1 MYGLSFDKINVIIAC
16 CDHIY
21 SHYCIK
27 KRNND
32 HFHPKFALILFNIK
46 SCSFFVVKNDCDF
59 LYWKNL
65 SLVFAPEK
73 PPDIAFI
80 LPVLKRVQR
89 WQASWIRSVNVFK
102 TVGSLA
108 LHPTPNGPRTWRT
121 RRSLFVWSLPYDLFG
136 MHGPTKSTGSL
147 RHANCPTTIRWWPH
161 SEQPLKFGLWV
172 NVPSS

>member
-16 CDHIY
+16 CDDTY

-65 SLVFAPEK
+65 SLVFTPQK
-73 PPDIAFI
+73 PPAIAFI
-80 LPVLKRVQR
+80 LPVLKREQR

-108 LHPTPNGPRTWRT
+108 LHPTLNGPVRGGPGGH
-121 RRSLFVWSLPYDLFG
+121 SLSGPYPMTFSACMALPGVRGHWD
-136 MHGPTKSTGSL
+136 MQT
-147 RHANCPTTIRWWPH
+147 
-161 SEQPLKFGLWV
+161 
-172 NVPSS
+172 VPPR

>member
-1 MYGLSFDKINVIIAC
+1 MYGLSFDKIIVIIDC

-65 SLVFAPEK
+65 SLVFTPHK
-73 PPDIAFI
+73 PPAIAFI

-108 LHPTPNGPRTWRT
+108 YTQPPTGPYVEDQEVT
-121 RRSLFVWSLPYDLFG
+121 LCLV
-136 MHGPTKSTGSL
+136 PTL
-147 RHANCPTTIRWWPH
+147 WPFRHAWPYQEYGVIETCKLFH
-161 SEQPLKFGLWV
+161 HDKVVTPFGAAVEVWAV
-172 NVPSS
+172 G